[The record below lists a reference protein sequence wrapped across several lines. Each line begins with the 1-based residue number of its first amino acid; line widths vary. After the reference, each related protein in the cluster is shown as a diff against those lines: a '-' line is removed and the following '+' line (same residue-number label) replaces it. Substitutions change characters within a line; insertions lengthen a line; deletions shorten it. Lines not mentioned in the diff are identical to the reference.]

1 MICELNDTSKA
12 ARLFDGWEETLI
24 TSCLQQVMGR
34 IFVTDTEHPGSAL
47 AFVGCF
53 GFFAGE
59 PDRELA
65 GYRPEGFAILTPQN
79 DAWAKLI
86 EEAWPDAKKA
96 TRYAIKKDTV
106 FDKAKLKKL
115 AAVPEGYELRR
126 IDAGIYDLCLQDPV
140 TYDFV
145 SCFGNKQRYLE
156 LGRGMVIL
164 KGGKIVSGAS
174 SYTRYREGIEI
185 EVDTVPEERGKGLA
199 TAVCAALI
207 LGCLEEGLYP
217 SWDAQNLTS
226 VHMAQKLGYEFS
238 HEYTVYEVSSEE
250 RTH

>member
-12 ARLFDGWEETLI
+12 SRLFDGWEETLI

-86 EEAWPDAKKA
+86 EEAWPDA
-96 TRYAIKKDTV
+96 
-106 FDKAKLKKL
+106 
-115 AAVPEGYELRR
+115 
-126 IDAGIYDLCLQDPV
+126 
-140 TYDFV
+140 
-145 SCFGNKQRYLE
+145 
-156 LGRGMVIL
+156 
-164 KGGKIVSGAS
+164 
-174 SYTRYREGIEI
+174 
-185 EVDTVPEERGKGLA
+185 
-199 TAVCAALI
+199 
-207 LGCLEEGLYP
+207 
-217 SWDAQNLTS
+217 
-226 VHMAQKLGYEFS
+226 
-238 HEYTVYEVSSEE
+238 
-250 RTH
+250 

>member
-1 MICELNDTSKA
+1 M
-12 ARLFDGWEETLI
+12 
-24 TSCLQQVMGR
+24 
-34 IFVTDTEHPGSAL
+34 
-47 AFVGCF
+47 
-53 GFFAGE
+53 
-59 PDRELA
+59 
-65 GYRPEGFAILTPQN
+65 
-79 DAWAKLI
+79 
-86 EEAWPDAKKA
+86 
-96 TRYAIKKDTV
+96 
-106 FDKAKLKKL
+106 
-115 AAVPEGYELRR
+115 
-126 IDAGIYDLCLQDPV
+126 
-140 TYDFV
+140 
-145 SCFGNKQRYLE
+145 YLE
-156 LGRGMVIL
+156 LGQGMVIL

-207 LGCLEEGLYP
+207 LGCLQEGLYP